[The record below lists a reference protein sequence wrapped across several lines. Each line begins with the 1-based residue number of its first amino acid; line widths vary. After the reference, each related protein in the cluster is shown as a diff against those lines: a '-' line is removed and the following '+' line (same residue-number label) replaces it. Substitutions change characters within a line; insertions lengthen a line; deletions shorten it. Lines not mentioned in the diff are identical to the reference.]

1 MPKIEVNRE
10 KFYGLIGKSYTDD
23 ELEAVLPCAKAELDG
38 VDNVEGILKIE
49 LNDTNRP
56 DLWSTAG
63 LARQLR
69 VYEGVNSTEYNFFSN
84 LGNTIDAGERVVKV
98 DPGIRATRPF
108 MAAFAVTGKAI
119 DDSTLK
125 DLIQTQEKLCWNYGR
140 KRKSIAMG
148 VYRSDLFNYPV
159 IYKAADPDKT
169 KFVALGMD
177 KELSLREIIK
187 EHPKGLEFG
196 HIVEK
201 DTKYPFITD
210 VNGKVLSFPPVINS
224 SEIGVVEVG
233 DENLFIELT
242 GTDLP
247 SLILTASIVACDL
260 ADNGFTILPVRVEYS
275 YDTEFGA
282 NITTPYYFQKDI
294 SANTNYARKL
304 LGSDLSTDQ
313 MKNALNRMG
322 ITTSIEGDEIRIKV
336 PEYRNDFLHSVDI
349 IEDIMMG
356 RGMDSFD
363 PIMPSDSTVGR
374 ISPEEEFARGAKD
387 ILIGLGFQ
395 EMIYNYLGSH
405 KDYIERMDITGDKLI
420 QILNPM
426 TENYEYVRGSI
437 IPSMLNSESVSGN
450 AVYPHNIFEIG
461 KVAFLD
467 FEDNSGTVTKNAL
480 GFMSADRNEGFN
492 QVSSNVSAI
501 FYYLNKEYELVELDD
516 PRFIKGRS
524 AQIIYNGEN
533 VGIFGEVSPQVLE
546 NWGIQ
551 MPATCCEIDL
561 DILKREPF

>member
-38 VDNVEGILKIE
+38 VDNEEGILKIE

-69 VYEGVNSTEYNFFSN
+69 VYEGGANNEYKFFSN
-84 LGNTIDAGERVVKV
+84 SEITMDAGERIVRV
-98 DPGIRATRPF
+98 DPAIKATRPF
-108 MAAFAVTGKAI
+108 IAAFAVTGKAI

-148 VYRSDLFNYPV
+148 VYRSDLIKYPV
-159 IYKAADPDKT
+159 LYKAADPDKT
-169 KFVALGMD
+169 KFIPLGME

-187 EHPKGLEFG
+187 EHPKGQEFG
-196 HIVEK
+196 HIVEN
-201 DTKYPFITD
+201 DAKYPFITD
-210 VNGKVLSFPPVINS
+210 VDGKVLSFSPVINS
-224 SEIGVVEVG
+224 SEIGAVEIG

-260 ADNGFTILPVRVEYS
+260 ADDGFTILPVRVEYS
-275 YDTEFGA
+275 YETELGTS
-282 NITTPYYFQKDI
+282 IITPYYYQKDMTADI
-294 SANTNYARKL
+294 NYARKL
-304 LGSDLSTDQ
+304 LGSDLSTAQ
-313 MKNALNRMG
+313 IKNALERMG
-322 ITTSIEGDEIRIKV
+322 IKTTIKGEEIKIAV
-336 PEYRNDFLHSVDI
+336 PEYRNDFLHAVDV

-363 PIMPSDSTVGR
+363 PVMPSDSTVGR
-374 ISPEEEFARGAKD
+374 ISPEEEFARKAKD

-395 EMIYNYLGSH
+395 EMIYNYLGSR
-405 KDYIERMDITGDKLI
+405 KDYIDKMNIRGDKLI
-420 QILNPM
+420 QIVNPM
-426 TENYEYVRGSI
+426 TENYEFVRGSI

-467 FEDNSGTVTKNAL
+467 SDDNSGTVTKNSL
-480 GFMSADRNEGFN
+480 GFLSADRSEGYN
-492 QVSSNVSAI
+492 QVSSSVSAL
-501 FYYLNKEYELVELDD
+501 FYYLNKEYELIELDD

-524 AQIIYNGEN
+524 AQIVYNGKKLG
-533 VGIFGEVSPQVLE
+533 VFGEVSPQVLE

-561 DILKREPF
+561 DILMEE

>member
-1 MPKIEVNRE
+1 MPKIEVNRN
-10 KFYGLIGKSYTDD
+10 KFYGLIGKSYTNDQ
-23 ELEAVLPCAKAELDG
+23 LEDLLPCAKAELDG
-38 VDNVEGILKIE
+38 FDEAEDLLKIE

-56 DLWSTAG
+56 DLWSTSG

-69 VYEGVNSTEYNFFSN
+69 VYEGGSRPGYNFFSSSE
-84 LGNTIDAGERVVKV
+84 NTLDSGERVVKV
-98 DPGIRATRPF
+98 DPEIKATRPY
-108 MAAFAVTGKAI
+108 MAAFAITGKAI

-148 VYRSDLFNYPV
+148 IYRSDLIKYPV
-159 IYKAADPDKT
+159 LYSAADPDT
-169 KFVALGMD
+169 TRFIPLGME

-187 EHPKGLEFG
+187 EHPKGQEFG
-196 HIVEK
+196 HIVENDAK
-201 DTKYPFITD
+201 FPFITD
-210 VNGKVLSFPPVINS
+210 SAGSVLSFSPVINS
-224 SEIGVVEVG
+224 SEIGAVEVG

-260 ADNGFTILPVRVEYS
+260 SDDGFTILPVRVEYP
-275 YDTEFGA
+275 YDTDMGRT
-282 NITTPYYFQKDI
+282 ITTPFYFQKDI
-294 SANTNYARKL
+294 SVEVDYARKL
-304 LGSDLSTDQ
+304 LGSDLSDREMTA
-313 MKNALNRMG
+313 ALERMG
-322 ITTSIEGDEIRIKV
+322 IKPTLEGSEIRIEV

-356 RGMDSFD
+356 RGMNSFE
-363 PIMPSDSTVGR
+363 PVMPSDSTVGR
-374 ISPEEEFARGAKD
+374 ISPEEEFARKAKD

-395 EMIYNYLGSH
+395 EMIYNYLGSG
-405 KDYIERMDITGDKLI
+405 KDYIDKMNISDEKHI
-420 QILNPM
+420 QIVNPM
-426 TENYEYVRGSI
+426 TENYEFVRASI
-437 IPSMLNSESVSGN
+437 LPSVLNSESVSGN

-467 FEDNSGTVTKNAL
+467 SDDNSGTVTKNSL
-480 GFMSADRNEGFN
+480 GFLSADRNEGYN
-492 QVSSNVSAI
+492 QVSSSVSAL
-501 FYYLNKEYELVELDD
+501 FYYLNKDYELKELDD

-524 AQIIYNGEN
+524 ARIIYNGRDIG
-533 VGIFGEVSPQVLE
+533 VFGEVSPNVLE

-561 DILKREPF
+561 DLLMEE

>member
-38 VDNVEGILKIE
+38 IDNDEGILKIE

-69 VYEGVNSTEYNFFSN
+69 VYEGNVNTEYKFFSN
-84 LGNTIDAGERVVKV
+84 SERNLDAGERVVKV
-98 DPGIRATRPF
+98 DPAIKATRPF
-108 MAAFAVTGKAI
+108 IAAFAVTGKAI

-148 VYRSDLFNYPV
+148 VYRSDLIKYPV
-159 IYKAADPDKT
+159 MYKAADPDKT
-169 KFVALGMD
+169 KFIPLGME

-187 EHPKGLEFG
+187 EHPKGQEFG
-196 HIVEK
+196 HIVEN
-201 DTKYPFITD
+201 DAKYPFITD
-210 VNGKVLSFPPVINS
+210 VDGKVLSFSPVINS
-224 SEIGVVEVG
+224 SEIGAVEIG

-260 ADNGFTILPVRVEYS
+260 ADDGFTILPVRVEYS
-275 YDTEFGA
+275 YETELGTS
-282 NITTPYYFQKDI
+282 ITTPYYYQKDMTADI
-294 SANTNYARKL
+294 NYARKL
-304 LGSDLSTDQ
+304 LGSDLSTAQ
-313 MKNALNRMG
+313 IKNALVRMG
-322 ITTSIEGDEIRIKV
+322 IKTTIKGEEIKIEV
-336 PEYRNDFLHSVDI
+336 PEYRNDFLHAVDV

-363 PIMPSDSTVGR
+363 PVMPSDSTVGR
-374 ISPEEEFARGAKD
+374 ISPEEEFARKAKD

-395 EMIYNYLGSH
+395 EMIYNYLGSR
-405 KDYIERMDITGDKLI
+405 KDYIDKMNIRGDKLI
-420 QILNPM
+420 QIVNPM
-426 TENYEYVRGSI
+426 TENYEFVRGSI

-467 FEDNSGTVTKNAL
+467 SDDNSGTVTKNSL
-480 GFMSADRNEGFN
+480 GFLSADRTEGYN
-492 QVSSNVSAI
+492 QVSSSVSAL
-501 FYYLNKEYELVELDD
+501 FYYLNKEYELIELDD

-524 AQIIYNGEN
+524 AQIVYNGKKLG
-533 VGIFGEVSPQVLE
+533 VFGEVSPQVLE

-561 DILKREPF
+561 DILMEE

>member
-1 MPKIEVNRE
+1 MPKIEVYRE
-10 KFYGLIGKSYTDD
+10 KFYSSIGKSYNDD
-23 ELEAVLPCAKAELDG
+23 ALEALLPCAKAELDD
-38 VDNVEGILKIE
+38 VDNDEGILKIE

-56 DLWSTAG
+56 DLWSTLG

-69 VYEGVNSTEYNFFSN
+69 VYEGGTIPSYSFFSN
-84 LGNTIDAGERVVKV
+84 SEKSLDSGRRIVKV
-98 DPGIRATRPF
+98 DPAIKATRPF

-148 VYRSDLFNYPV
+148 VYRSDLINYPV
-159 IYKAADPDKT
+159 MYKAADPDTT
-169 KFVALGMD
+169 KFVPLGMD
-177 KELSLREIIK
+177 KELSLREILK
-187 EHPKGLEFG
+187 EHPKGQEFG

-201 DTKYPFITD
+201 DEKFPFITD
-210 VNGKVLSFPPVINS
+210 VDGKVLSFSPVINS
-224 SEIGVVEVG
+224 SEIGAVEIG

-260 ADNGFTILPVRVEYS
+260 SDDGFTILPVKVEYP
-275 YDTEFGA
+275 YETELGTS
-282 NITTPYYFQKDI
+282 ITTPYYFQKEISTDI
-294 SANTNYARKL
+294 DYAAKL
-304 LGSDLSTDQ
+304 LGSDLSPEE
-313 MKNALNRMG
+313 MKNALIKMG
-322 ITTSIEGDEIRIKV
+322 INADITGKEIRIRV

-349 IEDIMMG
+349 VEDIMMG
-356 RGMDSFD
+356 RGMDSFE
-363 PIMPSDSTVGR
+363 PVMPSDSTVGR
-374 ISPEEEFARGAKD
+374 ISPEEEFARKTKD

-395 EMIYNYLGSH
+395 EMIYNYLGSR
-405 KDYIERMDITGDKLI
+405 KDYIDKMNIAGETHI
-420 QILNPM
+420 QIINPM
-426 TENYEYVRGSI
+426 TENYEFVRASI
-437 IPSMLNSESVSGN
+437 IPSLLNSESISAN

-467 FEDNSGTVTKNAL
+467 SEDTSGTVTKNSL
-480 GFMSADRNEGFN
+480 GFLSADRTEGYNE
-492 QVSSNVSAI
+492 VSSFVSAV

-524 AQIIYNGEN
+524 ARILYKGKQ
-533 VGIFGEVSPQVLE
+533 VGVFGEVSPQVLE

-551 MPATCCEIDL
+551 MPSTCCEIDL
-561 DILKREPF
+561 DILKMEHF

>member
-23 ELEAVLPCAKAELDG
+23 ELEAILPCAKAELDDF
-38 VDNVEGILKIE
+38 DNDEGILKIE

-56 DLWSTAG
+56 DLWSTVG

-69 VYEGVNSTEYNFFSN
+69 VYEGGKNPGYNFFSN
-84 LGNTIDAGERVVKV
+84 SEKALDAGKRIVKV
-98 DPGIRATRPF
+98 DPGIKATRPF
-108 MAAFAVTGKAI
+108 MAAFAVTGKVI
-119 DDSTLK
+119 DDTTLK

-148 VYRSDLFNYPV
+148 VYRSDLFKYPV
-159 IYKAADPDKT
+159 MYKAADPDKT
-169 KFVALGMD
+169 KFIPLGMD
-177 KELSLREIIK
+177 KELTLREIIK
-187 EHPKGLEFG
+187 EHPKGQEFG
-196 HIVEK
+196 HIVEN
-201 DTKYPFITD
+201 DLKYPFITD
-210 VNGKVLSFPPVINS
+210 AEGKVLSFSPVINS
-224 SEIGVVEVG
+224 SEIGAVEVG

-260 ADNGFTILPVRVEYS
+260 ADDGFTILPVRVEYS
-275 YDTEFGA
+275 YETELGTS
-282 NITTPYYFQKDI
+282 ITTPYYFQKSMTADI
-294 SANTNYARKL
+294 KYARKL
-304 LGSDLSTDQ
+304 LGSDLSAEQ

-322 ITTSIEGDEIRIKV
+322 IKTSIEGEEIRIEV

-356 RGMDSFD
+356 CGMDSFG

-374 ISPEEEFARGAKD
+374 ISPEEEFARRAKD

-395 EMIYNYLGSH
+395 EMIYNYLGSR
-405 KDYIERMDITGDKLI
+405 KDYIEKMNITGDKLI
-420 QILNPM
+420 QIINPM
-426 TENYEYVRGSI
+426 TESYEFVRASI
-437 IPSMLNSESVSGN
+437 IPSLMNSESVSGN

-467 FEDNSGTVTKNAL
+467 SDDNSGTVTKNSL
-480 GFMSADRNEGFN
+480 GFFSADRSEGYN
-492 QVSSNVSAI
+492 QVSSSVSAV

-524 AQIIYNGEN
+524 AQIVYRGKN
-533 VGIFGEVSPQVLE
+533 VGVFGEVSPQVLE

-561 DILKREPF
+561 DILMEE

>member
-10 KFYGLIGKSYTDD
+10 KFYGLIGKSYTED
-23 ELEAVLPCAKAELDG
+23 ELEAVLPCAKAELDD
-38 VDNVEGILKIE
+38 VDNDEGIIKIE

-63 LARQLR
+63 LARQLKF
-69 VYEGVNSTEYNFFSN
+69 YEGGINPEYNFFSN
-84 LGNTIDAGERVVKV
+84 SEETLDEGERIVNV
-98 DPGIRATRPF
+98 DPDIKDTRPF
-108 MAAFAVTGKAI
+108 IAAFAVTGKAI

-148 VYRSDLFNYPV
+148 VYRSDLISYPV
-159 IYKAADPDKT
+159 MYTAADPDKT
-169 KFVALGMD
+169 KFIPLGMD
-177 KELSLREIIK
+177 KELTLREIIK
-187 EHPKGLEFG
+187 EHPKGQEFG
-196 HIVEK
+196 HIVEN
-201 DTKYPFITD
+201 DPKYPFITD
-210 VNGKVLSFPPVINS
+210 VDGKVLSFPPVINS
-224 SEIGVVEVG
+224 SEIGAVEVG

-260 ADNGFTILPVRVEYS
+260 SDDGFTILPVKVEYPYETVMGTS
-275 YDTEFGA
+275 
-282 NITTPYYFQKDI
+282 ITTPYYFQKDMTADI
-294 SANTNYARKL
+294 EYARKL
-304 LGSDLSTDQ
+304 LGSNLSAEQ
-313 MKNALNRMG
+313 MKRALKRMG
-322 ITTSIEGDEIRIKV
+322 IKTAVSGEKIGIVV

-356 RGMDSFD
+356 RGMDSFE
-363 PIMPSDSTVGR
+363 PVMPSDSTVGR
-374 ISPEEEFARGAKD
+374 ISPEEEFARKTKD

-395 EMIYNYLGSH
+395 EMIYNYLGSQ
-405 KDYIERMDITGDKLI
+405 KDYIEKMNITGDEHI
-420 QILNPM
+420 QIVNPM
-426 TENYEYVRGSI
+426 TENYEFVRASI
-437 IPSMLNSESVSGN
+437 VPSMMNSESVSGN

-467 FEDNSGTVTKNAL
+467 SDDNSGTVTKNSL

-524 AQIIYNGEN
+524 AQIVYKGMKAG
-533 VGIFGEVSPQVLE
+533 VFGEVSPQVLE
-546 NWGIQ
+546 NWSIQ

-561 DILKREPF
+561 DILMEE